1 MSKRI
6 TKPPR
11 VRGFDLADF
20 RRELLERAEGT
31 SSDFHALT
39 VDFDRLEVDVLA
51 ALGGAVRVA
60 ARLTEVGALASEE
73 TDARHRR
80 LVRMGIG

>member
-1 MSKRI
+1 M
-6 TKPPR
+6 
-11 VRGFDLADF
+11 RGFDLADF
-20 RRELLERAEGT
+20 RCELLKRAEGT
-31 SSDFHALT
+31 GSDFDALA
-39 VDFDRLEVDVLA
+39 VDFDRLEVDVLT

-80 LVRMGIG
+80 